1 MVRTHWGA
9 VTTPHLFVLF
19 FTNIDT
25 VAAADDNNSNNK
37 YDEG

>member
-9 VTTPHLFVLF
+9 VTTPHLFVLIF
-19 FTNIDT
+19 IDT